1 MLPPLFVPHG
11 SPFFVLESGI
21 AGTRMVEAATQLPR
35 PRAIVVVS
43 AHWDTPSPTVG
54 TAEQPETIHDFW
66 GFPEELYDI
75 HYPAPGAPELAHRI
89 AEQLAVAG
97 LAVATDNRGLD
108 HGAWI
113 PLKLM
118 FPDADIPVVPV
129 SIQSHLGPEHHFR
142 LGQALAPALGDD
154 VLLIASG
161 NLTHNLR
168 DVQLARVSHGGTPR
182 YVREFADWTW
192 DRIAAADTAALL
204 DYRRLAPEALRAHPS
219 DDHLLPLFAA
229 LGAAGAGA
237 RPERLH
243 AGIDYAV
250 LAMDSYAFHPTAG
263 AQP

>member
-11 SPFFVLESGI
+11 SPFFALESGV
-21 AGTRMVEAATQLPR
+21 AGTRMVDAVARLPR

-43 AHWDTPSPTVG
+43 AHWDTPIATVG
-54 TAEQPETIHDFW
+54 TAKQPETIHDFW
-66 GFPEELYDI
+66 GFPDELYDI
-75 HYPAPGAPELAHRI
+75 RYPAPGAPALANEI
-89 AEQLAVAG
+89 ADRLSSAG
-97 LAVATDNRGLD
+97 FPVHTDDRGLD

-129 SIQSHLGPEHHFR
+129 SIQSHLGPDHHIR
-142 LGQALAPALGDD
+142 IGRALAPALGDD

-168 DVQLARVSHGGTPR
+168 DVQLARVSGGGTPR

-192 DRIAAADTAALL
+192 QRIEAGDTSALL
-204 DYRRLAPEALRAHPS
+204 DYRRMAPEALRAHPT
-219 DDHLLPLFAA
+219 DDHLLPLFVA
-229 LGAAGAGA
+229 LGAAGAEA

-243 AGIDYAV
+243 AGVDYSV